1 MKWDQNQNIVSRKW
15 VCSKEGYQQRVCLEN
30 ENRKR
35 EPKVVTRVGCEAIF
49 RIGFNKQIDK

>member
-1 MKWDQNQNIVSRKW
+1 MKWDKSQNIVYREW
-15 VCSKEGYQQRVCLEN
+15 VCSKEAYRQKVCLEN

-49 RIGFNKQIDK
+49 QIGFNKQMDK